1 MGLRLTLISL
11 IYISHFSLNIIIII
25 IIIII
30 SKFLSH
36 LMGLQLVLLE
46 IDTSCTFGIDL
57 KSQLL
62 LLFSFFCYY
71 SWVSLHFFVL
81 FIGLMHFSC
90 AFSIGLKNQL
100 LLLFNLFL
108 LLFIC
113 PVALFGIIHE
123 SYCIIFAT
131 F

>member
-25 IIIII
+25 IM
-30 SKFLSH
+30 SKILSH

-46 IDTSCTFGIDL
+46 IDTSCAFGIDL

-71 SWVSLHFFVL
+71 LWVSLYFFIL

-100 LLLFNLFL
+100 LLQFNLFL
-108 LLFIC
+108 LLFIG
-113 PVALFGIIHE
+113 PVVLFGIIHE
-123 SYCIIFAT
+123 SYCTIFAT